1 MERIFG
7 DFIKDLPASKEYLI
21 LGFSPGSISLQKRW
35 RNNGL
40 SADFLA
46 DYLTTFF
53 TGKDKDANAVNS
65 ELELKS
71 SISYIANELLENAMK
86 FNDNSSDYPVSIQL
100 HLKSDRI
107 VLMVTNSVA
116 PQEVNKFQAY
126 LEKLT
131 TSNVE
136 DLLVSQLEK
145 NALDEN
151 SDSSGLGFMTII
163 SDYRAKMGWKFET
176 VRQEP
181 EVVAAT
187 TMVQLEVWNWQWGIG
202 NGEFVLK

>member
-7 DFIKDLPASKEYLI
+7 DFIKDLPGSKEYLVI
-21 LGFSPGSISLQKRW
+21 GFSPSSISLQQRW

-53 TGKDKDANAVNS
+53 PGNNDDSNAAKS
-65 ELELKS
+65 QLELKS

-86 FNDNSSDYPVSIQL
+86 FNDNTSDYPISIQL

-107 VLMVTNSVA
+107 ILMVTNSVA
-116 PQEVNKFQAY
+116 PQEVDKFQAY

-136 DLLVSQLEK
+136 DLLVRQLEK

-151 SDSSGLGFMTII
+151 SNSSGLGYLTIMN
-163 SDYRAKMGWKFET
+163 DYMAKIGWRFET
-176 VRQEP
+176 VQQEP
-181 EVVAAT
+181 EVVAVT
-187 TMVQLEVWNWQWGIG
+187 TMVQLEV
-202 NGEFVLK
+202 

>member
-7 DFIKDLPASKEYLI
+7 DFIKDLPGSKEYLVI
-21 LGFSPGSISLQKRW
+21 GFSPNSISLQKRW

-53 TGKDKDANAVNS
+53 TGKDKDANAVSS

-86 FNDNSSDYPVSIQL
+86 FHDNTFDYPTSIQL

-116 PQEVNKFQAY
+116 PQEVDKFQAY

-151 SDSSGLGFMTII
+151 SDSSGLGYLTII

-181 EVVAAT
+181 EVVAVT
-187 TMVQLEVWNWQWGIG
+187 SMVQLEV
-202 NGEFVLK
+202 

>member
-7 DFIKDLPASKEYLI
+7 DFIKDLPESKEYLI
-21 LGFSPGSISLQKRW
+21 IGFSPSSISLQQRW

-53 TGKDKDANAVNS
+53 PGNDNS

-86 FNDNSSDYPVSIQL
+86 FHDNNSDYPASIQL

-107 VLMVTNSVA
+107 VLMVTNRVA
-116 PQEVNKFQAY
+116 PQEVDKFQAY

-136 DLLVSQLEK
+136 DLLVNQLEK
-145 NALDEN
+145 NALDDN
-151 SDSSGLGFMTII
+151 SDSSGLGFLTIM
-163 SDYRAKMGWKFET
+163 SDYLAKIGWRFET

-181 EVVAAT
+181 EVVAVT
-187 TMVQLEVWNWQWGIG
+187 TMVQLQV
-202 NGEFVLK
+202 